1 MAALFHTF
9 LICVNPDDVNWCS
22 IRLTPSSCQ
31 GPRYI
36 RTFFYTCYYYY
47 DIRDH
52 KPSATKYVNNFYNL
66 LMYILLNY
74 YALWYKNN
82 LFKYIERFS
91 YSQKLMTE
99 LIMAC
104 RSDQTLFGKNT
115 LFHYQKNKIKNIYHI
130 KHQLLKHRIR
140 EI

>member
-1 MAALFHTF
+1 MT
-9 LICVNPDDVNWCS
+9 S
-22 IRLTPSSCQ
+22 IDAPF
-31 GPRYI
+31 GWPRQVV
-36 RTFFYTCYYYY
+36 RVLATSEPFFYTCYYYY

-52 KPSATKYVNNFYNL
+52 KPSATKYVNNLHNL

-99 LIMAC
+99 LM
-104 RSDQTLFGKNT
+104 
-115 LFHYQKNKIKNIYHI
+115 
-130 KHQLLKHRIR
+130 
-140 EI
+140 

>member
-22 IRLTPSSCQ
+22 IRLTPSNCQ

-52 KPSATKYVNNFYNL
+52 KPSATKYVNNFHNL

-115 LFHYQKNKIKNIYHI
+115 LFHYRKNKIKNIYHI
-130 KHQLLKHRIR
+130 KHQLLKHRIK